1 MVCSHA
7 ESQLNALL
15 DGELPPE
22 EHSALDAHLSECTP
36 CREALASLRAQD
48 ERLRAVFS
56 GGASAAARISDAVA
70 ASLAQAEMKADPAV
84 HALAAGSR
92 LNEPRLNASRGV
104 ASRPSPVWQ
113 VVSWLAAAAAGF
125 LLAVAIF
132 RPWNDRLADGSQPP
146 KPASST
152 DTAQNSTE
160 KTAQKAV
167 ARLVV
172 ATGPVEIL
180 PASSS
185 AWSAADPS
193 SDGCSSGSTVRT
205 AVGASCEFQTPE
217 GGVIRIND
225 DSQVV
230 FRSSKSIEL
239 HKGQLWCSAPEQ
251 AGLEVVA
258 IPPQAEKTQPEP
270 ARSPWTFSCPAK
282 SEVVTKVGRP
292 DGVQVTIAQGEV
304 DVRAGSFSEK
314 LRSGETMTV
323 AFGKYDKDSSKQDPL
338 LDATWIHPLLV
349 KKGHAEPELIERV
362 NELLARLGQSKAA
375 SLYEDE
381 LRRLGEYCVLPLLR
395 YVQSDLSQEDRER
408 RQKAMR
414 IAADLSPAW
423 AVEDLISLLADSD
436 GEVRY
441 LAANA
446 LTRLTSQTHG
456 RNPDAWRSPWAD
468 CQDSHARWQAWWA
481 GQRHRYPSPDF
492 LKVMSPRPYKGKS

>member
-7 ESQLNALL
+7 ESRLNALL

-22 EHSALDAHLSECTP
+22 EHSALDAHLGDCAS
-36 CREALASLRAQD
+36 CREALVMLRAQD
-48 ERLRAVFS
+48 ERLRAAFS
-56 GGASAAARISDAVA
+56 GSDFVATRISEAVA
-70 ASLAQAEMKADPAV
+70 ASLAQAEMKDRSSGC
-84 HALAAGSR
+84 ALASGSQSSDMP
-92 LNEPRLNASRGV
+92 NSV
-104 ASRPSPVWQ
+104 AKRRSRPHD

-125 LLAVAIF
+125 LLALAIF
-132 RPWNDRLADGSQPP
+132 RPWNDRLADGSQPS
-146 KPASST
+146 KPNSSST
-152 DTAQNSTE
+152 DNAQNSGE
-160 KTAQKAV
+160 RAAQNAV

-180 PASSS
+180 SASSS
-185 AWSAADPS
+185 AWSAIDPS
-193 SDGCSSGSTVRT
+193 ADGCSSGATVRT

-217 GGVIRIND
+217 GGVIRLND

-239 HKGQLWCSAPEQ
+239 HKGQLWCSAPQQ
-251 AGLEVVA
+251 AALEVVA
-258 IPPQAEKTQPEP
+258 IPPQAEKTRPEP
-270 ARSPWTFSCPAK
+270 ARSPWTFTCPAK
-282 SEVVTKVGRP
+282 SEVVTKVSQP
-292 DGVQVTIAQGEV
+292 EGVQVTIAQGEV
-304 DVRAGSFSEK
+304 DVRAGQFSER

-323 AFGKYDKDSSKQDPL
+323 AFGKCDKDSSKQDPL

-349 KKGHAEPELIERV
+349 KKGHAEPELIQRV

-395 YVQSDLSQEDRER
+395 YVQSDLSQEDRAR

-423 AVEDLISLLADSD
+423 AVEDLISLLADADS
-436 GEVRY
+436 EVRY
-441 LAANA
+441 LAASA
-446 LTRLTSQTHG
+446 LTRLTSETHG
-456 RNPDAWRSPWAD
+456 RNPEAWRSPWAD

-492 LKVMSPRPYKGKS
+492 LKVMAPRPYKGKS